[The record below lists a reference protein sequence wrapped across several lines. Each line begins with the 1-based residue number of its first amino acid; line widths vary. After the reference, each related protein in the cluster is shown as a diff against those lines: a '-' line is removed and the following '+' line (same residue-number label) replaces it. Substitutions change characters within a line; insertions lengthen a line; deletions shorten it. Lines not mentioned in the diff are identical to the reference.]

1 MSDERSTGSPAE
13 GALQFDR
20 AEHTQETAGLSCA
33 MCGTPL
39 LHQYYDAN
47 GKHLCEV
54 CRHKVDEVLAT
65 RPGAV
70 GFLKA
75 LIGGLGGAVVGA
87 GVYYAVLAI
96 TNYELSII
104 AILVGWLVG
113 NGVRWGAQG
122 KGGWAYQTLA
132 VFLTYMAIV
141 STYIPMIIKGIQ
153 EHSEQGTAAAAP
165 ADPAAKPASNGPGG
179 AAPLKAVEARPTPSV
194 GQFLLAAVFLL
205 GIAAA
210 APFLAGFENI
220 LGLVI
225 IGIGVWQA
233 WKINRRPTVE
243 IFGPYEV
250 GRS

>member
-20 AEHTQETAGLSCA
+20 AEHTQEAAGLSCA

-54 CRHKVDEVLAT
+54 CRHKVEAVLAA

-70 GFLKA
+70 GFFKA
-75 LIGGLGGAVVGA
+75 LIGGLGGAAVGA

-132 VFLTYMAIV
+132 VVLTYMAIV
-141 STYIPMIIKGIQ
+141 STYIPMMIKGF
-153 EHSEQGTAAAAP
+153 EESSEKDRPAATAPAEPAAAQASAVGATSPSP
-165 ADPAAKPASNGPGG
+165 AG
-179 AAPLKAVEARPTPSV
+179 ARPARSV
-194 GQFLLAAVFLL
+194 GRSFLGILLLL
-205 GIAAA
+205 GIAAIV
-210 APFLAGFENI
+210 PFLGGFRNI
-220 LGLVI
+220 LGIVI

-233 WKINRRPTVE
+233 WKINRRPTIE

>member
-20 AEHTQETAGLSCA
+20 AEHTQEAAGLSCA

-47 GKHLCEV
+47 GKHVCEV
-54 CRHKVDEVLAT
+54 CRHKVEAVLAA
-65 RPGAV
+65 RPGAA
-70 GFLKA
+70 GFFKA
-75 LIGGLGGAVVGA
+75 LIGGLGGAAVGA

-96 TNYELSII
+96 THYELSII

-153 EHSEQGTAAAAP
+153 EGAEQTTTAAAP
-165 ADPAAKPASNGPGG
+165 VDPTAKPASNGSGG
-179 AAPLKAVEARPTPSV
+179 ATPLKAVEARPTPSA
-194 GQFLLAAVFLL
+194 GQLFLTAVLLL
-205 GIAAA
+205 GFAAM
-210 APFLAGFENI
+210 APFLGGFQNI
-220 LGLVI
+220 LGIVI

-233 WKINRRPTVE
+233 WKINRRPTLD
-243 IFGPYEV
+243 ISGPYEV